1 MHHQTLGFG
10 AAAAKGGGG
19 GAPRAAPHL
28 ALVEGLIPSPSPYIR
43 AAHSPSSPFIHSLPP
58 LLSSP
63 LPCLGSPCLELA
75 LVDLRF

>member
-1 MHHQTLGFG
+1 MRHQTLGFG
-10 AAAAKGGGG
+10 VAAAKGGGG

-43 AAHSPSSPFIHSLPP
+43 AAHSPSSYIKAAPPPHFLIHPSIL

-63 LPCLGSPCLELA
+63 LLS
-75 LVDLRF
+75 